1 MKGNYMIRHTQRG
14 TRLMA
19 AGAVAFALL
28 AAGCGSDK
36 ATVKTTTAPA
46 AKPADTAAKPADTAA
61 PAAVTGLAFNQAL
74 FDQLPESIK
83 SSKVMT
89 LATDPTDP
97 PLEFYDD
104 KNVLVGAEVD
114 MAVALGTVLGIEIK
128 MVPSKFD
135 AIIPGVEA
143 GRFDGSMSGF
153 ADRKERQKVVDF
165 VDYFTSSRGYLVK
178 AGGKAK
184 PSSAADLCGLKVA
197 VAKGTTMAESIDG
210 LSKDCETA
218 GKSKIDSSIFPDQ
231 AACVLA
237 VQSDRADVTILSD
250 HAALWIAKGSNG
262 ELDVVLSA
270 SEGKDINGIVLKKG
284 ELVKPMQAAIQQLMD
299 AGTMKEIFTK
309 WNLQALLLDQAS
321 VNAGT
326 N

>member
-1 MKGNYMIRHTQRG
+1 
-14 TRLMA
+14 MA

-89 LATDPTDP
+89 LATDPTD

-184 PSSAADLCGLKVA
+184 PSP
-197 VAKGTTMAESIDG
+197 
-210 LSKDCETA
+210 
-218 GKSKIDSSIFPDQ
+218 DSH
-231 AACVLA
+231 
-237 VQSDRADVTILSD
+237 VTR
-250 HAALWIAKGSNG
+250 
-262 ELDVVLSA
+262 
-270 SEGKDINGIVLKKG
+270 
-284 ELVKPMQAAIQQLMD
+284 
-299 AGTMKEIFTK
+299 
-309 WNLQALLLDQAS
+309 
-321 VNAGT
+321 
-326 N
+326 